1 MKFPLFAQVALKE
14 DIPEYNLHKGDTA
27 TIVEYYPMP
36 EGEENGYSLEG
47 FDIPQITVEV
57 GESQIEAVSKTN
69 DDGKEETGKQLSSQ
83 NIERGNS

>member
-1 MKFPLFAQVALKE
+1 M
-14 DIPEYNLHKGDTA
+14 A

-69 DDGKEETGKQLSSQ
+69 NDGKEETGKQLSTQ
-83 NIERGNS
+83 NIERGHS